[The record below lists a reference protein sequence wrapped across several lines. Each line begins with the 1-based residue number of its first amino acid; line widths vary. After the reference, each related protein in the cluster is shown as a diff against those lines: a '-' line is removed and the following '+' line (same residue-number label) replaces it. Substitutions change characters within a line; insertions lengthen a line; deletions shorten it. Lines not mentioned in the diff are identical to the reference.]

1 MKKTLLAALAI
12 AGFAV
17 ISNAGAQ
24 TGFTTGDTFLGVYGV
39 NGASSSSYVVDL
51 GNLQNGFT
59 SFSLNMSSV
68 PAANWYGNANYSIG
82 IIGSDDNSY
91 NAVVGLSAS
100 AFNNYNA
107 TIIGG
112 MANINSAYDNI
123 AAASSSGN
131 VVTSSINDNNG
142 VTHYTYLYPN
152 ANSGSFQ
159 SADLN
164 GYGVLSGPLAAPVTA
179 GGASGNLY
187 LYSYNNDLGQAD
199 PGVKIG
205 TYSMN
210 NGTGV
215 LTVNSVPEPTTYAL
229 FGFGALL
236 LVIAYRRRTN
246 A

>member
-59 SFSLNMSSV
+59 SFTLNMSSV
-68 PAANWYGNANYSIG
+68 PAASWYSNANYSIG
-82 IIGSDDNSY
+82 IIGSDDNTY
-91 NAVVGLSAS
+91 NAVVGLSAA
-100 AFNNYNA
+100 AFNNYNT

-112 MANINSAYDNI
+112 MASINSAYDNI
-123 AAASSSGN
+123 AVASGYGN
-131 VVTSSINDNNG
+131 VTTSSIKDNNN

-164 GYGVLSGPLAAPVTA
+164 GYGILSGPLAAPVTA
-179 GGASGNLY
+179 DGASGSLY
-187 LYSYNNDLGQAD
+187 LYSYNNNLGQAD
-199 PGVKIG
+199 PAVKIG
-205 TYSMN
+205 TYSMDN
-210 NGTGV
+210 STGV
-215 LTVNSVPEPTTYAL
+215 LTINSVPEPSTYAL
-229 FGFGALL
+229 LGFGALL
-236 LVIAYRRRTN
+236 LIIAYRRTSN